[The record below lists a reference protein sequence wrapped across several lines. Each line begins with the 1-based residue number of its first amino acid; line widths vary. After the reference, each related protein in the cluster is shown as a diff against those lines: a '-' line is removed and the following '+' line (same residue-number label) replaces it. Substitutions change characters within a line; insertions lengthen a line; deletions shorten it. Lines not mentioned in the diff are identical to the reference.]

1 MSTLCGFVVQ
11 CNRRTGDLRVNTH
24 ASVEDAMDERLELES
39 ARTDMDIEIDLLVAD
54 SIDTIQR
61 THSRYFMRRQVTS

>member
-1 MSTLCGFVVQ
+1 MST
-11 CNRRTGDLRVNTH
+11 TH
-24 ASVEDAMDERLELES
+24 ASVEDAVDERLELES
-39 ARTDMDIEIDLLVAD
+39 ARRDMDIEIALLVAD